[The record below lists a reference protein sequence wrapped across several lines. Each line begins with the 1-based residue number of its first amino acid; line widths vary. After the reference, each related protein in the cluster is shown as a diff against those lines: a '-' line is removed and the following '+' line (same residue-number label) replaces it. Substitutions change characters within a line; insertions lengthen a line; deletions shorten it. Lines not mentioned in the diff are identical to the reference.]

1 MKIEELTPLKELAF
15 NYVKNT
21 LKKDIKLED
30 IYSIVSYVYGVRI
43 QFNFYVEKQDIFI
56 KFEDLGIEYD
66 KRDEYAREVYA
77 SSINHVVRLLTG
89 EEHACCNIPNISTLL
104 RLESIGSDSTER
116 FLHQQIESFTKTVTG
131 DSNAVD
137 CYWVANDGIRVRT
150 DIDEETLDS
159 EEYFFPNEL
168 LAMSG
173 YEAKELYVD
182 TLAKLEEDKK
192 QRYIK
197 NLKNEIRL
205 QEKSL
210 AENKKRLEELEK
222 NKQQQ

>member
-15 NYVKNT
+15 KYAKNT

-30 IYSIVSYVYGVRI
+30 IYSIVGYTYGVRI

-66 KRDEYAREVYA
+66 RRDEYEKEVYT

-89 EEHACCNIPNISTLL
+89 EEHNYLKIPNISSLL
-104 RLESIGSDSTER
+104 QLNNLGSDSIKK
-116 FLHQQIESFTKTVTG
+116 FLHQQIESFTKEVTG
-131 DSNAVD
+131 DSNTVEGYYVENG
-137 CYWVANDGIRVRT
+137 CVKVIT
-150 DIDEETLDS
+150 MDEDTYEQV
-159 EEYFFPNEL
+159 EYFFPNEL
-168 LAMSG
+168 LSMTG
-173 YEAKELYVD
+173 YEAKDLYTD
-182 TLAKLEEDKK
+182 TLAKLEEEKK

-197 NLKNEIRL
+197 NLMEDIKQ

-210 AENKKRLEELEK
+210 AESKKQLEELMK
-222 NKQQQ
+222 

>member
-30 IYSIVSYVYGVRI
+30 IYSITSYVYGLRI
-43 QFNFYVEKQDIFI
+43 CFNFYVEKQDLFI

-66 KRDEYAREVYA
+66 KRNEYEKEIYT

-89 EEHACCNIPNISTLL
+89 EEHNYSKIPNISSLL
-104 RLESIGSDSTER
+104 KLKNLAYDSIKG
-116 FLHQQIESFTKTVTG
+116 FLHQQIESFTEEVTG
-131 DSNAVD
+131 DSNTVERYYAEK
-137 CYWVANDGIRVRT
+137 DGIKVIT
-150 DIDEETLDS
+150 MDEDTYEQV
-159 EEYFFPNEL
+159 EYFFPNEL
-168 LAMSG
+168 LSMTG
-173 YEAKELYVD
+173 YEAKDLYAD
-182 TLAKLEEDKK
+182 TRAKLEEEKK

-197 NLKNEIRL
+197 NLKDDIKR

-210 AENKKRLEELEK
+210 ADDKKRLEELEK
-222 NKQQQ
+222 ELKS